1 MHVVAGRVLLYAC
14 LTSVL
19 LASNAVAIPITPAA
33 LEDGGTMGWLVVPA
47 PSPVPSDDVDVAQ
60 VSEPATMIL
69 VSTGCAALFAYRRH
83 RMARHRRRADG
94 L

>member
-33 LEDGGTMGWLVVPA
+33 FEDGSTMSWTVVPA
-47 PSPVPSDDVDVAQ
+47 PSPVPSDDVAVAQ

-69 VSTGCAALFAYRRH
+69 ASTGCAALFAYRRY
-83 RMARHRRRADG
+83 RKGRNRR
-94 L
+94 

>member
-33 LEDGGTMGWLVVPA
+33 FEDGSTMSWLVVPA
-47 PSPVPSDDVDVAQ
+47 PSPVPSDDVAVAQ

-69 VSTGCAALFAYRRH
+69 VSTGCAVLVAYQRRW
-83 RMARHRRRADG
+83 RKRRR
-94 L
+94 